1 MKQYLHAFALAVGL
15 SLLASM
21 AHTQDAAAYHID
33 ADWAQVPG
41 GDWGGSTSWVAVD
54 GKGQVVVM
62 VRTAPYFRVFRRDG
76 SFVRAWGTAPELRN
90 AHSITFAPD
99 GSLWATDAGNHVV
112 YRYSADGELL
122 QTLGQ
127 PGEAGDN
134 SATTHFNQPNHVAL
148 APDGSLYVSDGY
160 GNARV
165 VQLDA
170 SGNYLRHI
178 GGEQGA
184 ALGQL
189 QLPHGVALDSQGRIL
204 VNDSDNQRI
213 AVFDAQGQA
222 LTTWPFPSRG
232 GLVVTADDS
241 VYVSDVNA
249 GAINILREGTL
260 LDSIAVDLRPHG
272 LAVDSDGAIYVV
284 DAMAR
289 KVLKI
294 TRAATAA
301 AP

>member
-1 MKQYLHAFALAVGL
+1 MPKRFVSLVLLL
-15 SLLASM
+15 SLLLPALPGSSQNVG
-21 AHTQDAAAYHID
+21 TWHID
-33 ADWAQVPG
+33 DSWAQVPG
-41 GDWGGSTSWVAVD
+41 DDWGGSTSWVAAD

-62 VRTAPYFRVFRRDG
+62 VRTAPYFRVFNRDG
-76 SFVRAWGTAPELRN
+76 SFVRAWGTSPEFRN
-90 AHSITFAPD
+90 AHSIVFADD
-99 GSLWATDAGNHVV
+99 GSLWATDAGSHVV
-112 YRYSADGELL
+112 YRFSTEGELL
-122 QTLGQ
+122 QTLGM

-134 SATTHFNQPNHVAL
+134 TSTTLFNQPNHVAL
-148 APDGSLYVSDGY
+148 ATDGSLYVSDGY

-165 VQLDA
+165 VQLA
-170 SGNYLRHI
+170 SNGSFIRSI

-189 QLPHGVALDSQGRIL
+189 QLPHGVALDSTGRIL

-213 AVFDAQGQA
+213 AVFDAAGQA

-232 GLVVTADDS
+232 GLVVGPDDT

-249 GAINILREGTL
+249 GAINLLRDGAL
-260 LDSIAVDLRPHG
+260 LETIKVDVRPHG
-272 LAVDSDGAIYVV
+272 LAVDSDGAIYVS

-294 TRAATAA
+294 TRE
-301 AP
+301 